1 AQAELLD
8 EGAVALDVDAPQV
21 TLQAATLADQE
32 EQTTT
37 AVVVVL
43 VLLQVLGEV
52 LDALRE
58 QRDLHL
64 GRAGVARL
72 GPVLGNDL
80 LLRGSVERHGSPS
93 VSLRG
98 APGLLHRGALDPRP
112 FRRRYNITS
121 GQPPRPPPRDE
132 TSGTSRGSRAVP
144 RRVPDGRLSV
154 CDARAPP
161 TRRPPQR
168 TRPAPRPASATPSP
182 RP

>member
-1 AQAELLD
+1 RGPGWTVTRSAAQAELLD

-121 GQPPRPPPRDE
+121 
-132 TSGTSRGSRAVP
+132 
-144 RRVPDGRLSV
+144 
-154 CDARAPP
+154 
-161 TRRPPQR
+161 
-168 TRPAPRPASATPSP
+168 
-182 RP
+182 